1 MPSPCVNYLIQE
13 EPGLILGD
21 GGVERLEQI
30 RDTVDQFDLSLL
42 KFSENGQFLDVD
54 SERWFVNNFVNFY
67 FRLIEGIPNTK
78 KLLYNTI

>member
-1 MPSPCVNYLIQE
+1 LIQE
-13 EPGLILGD
+13 EPGLLLGD

-30 RDTVDQFDLSLL
+30 RDAVDQFDLSLL

-67 FRLIEGIPNTK
+67 FG
-78 KLLYNTI
+78 